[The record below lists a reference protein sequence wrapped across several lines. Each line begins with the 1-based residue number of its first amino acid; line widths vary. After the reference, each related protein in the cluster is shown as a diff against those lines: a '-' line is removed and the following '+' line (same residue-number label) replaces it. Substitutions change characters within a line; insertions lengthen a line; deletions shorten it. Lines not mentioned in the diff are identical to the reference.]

1 MEEIRQP
8 IKQWDEREDRLRE
21 DIEATLKPEDKLLL
35 VLSDS
40 HGDLSSVVD
49 IITRWEDRIS
59 AVLFLGDGAEELLE
73 AAYIFPDLPFYGVS
87 GNNDPHIAPNSR
99 LNFPLEN
106 VVEIA
111 GRRIYLTHGHI
122 ASYREVEAT
131 VIKRA
136 KINHADIALHGHL
149 HIPAAK
155 EIEGIQLFSP
165 GAIRYPR
172 GGSQRGYLLLK
183 VDAERRVEEYFFT
196 LRK

>member
-1 MEEIRQP
+1 MENIEQLIE
-8 IKQWDEREDRLRE
+8 QWDDQESELSE
-21 DIEATLKPEDKLLL
+21 KIEATLTPEDKLLL
-35 VLSDS
+35 ILSDS
-40 HGDLSSVVD
+40 HGDLTSVVD
-49 IITRWEDRIS
+49 IISRWENRVS
-59 AVLFLGDGAEELLE
+59 AILFLGDGAEELLE
-73 AAYIFPDLPFYGVS
+73 AAYIFPDLPFYGVT
-87 GNNDPHIAPNSR
+87 GNNDPHITPNNR

-122 ASYREVEAT
+122 ASYREVESA

-136 KINHADIALHGHL
+136 KMHHADIALHGHL

-165 GAIRYPR
+165 DAIRYPR

-183 VDAERRVEEYFFT
+183 IGGERRAEGYFFT